1 MPIPIE
7 QRFVAI
13 IISLTL
19 LLVIV
24 QLIRKHKLREE
35 HALIW
40 LAASLGIFFFSVFG
54 GFARILASLF
64 AVSYTPTL
72 FLVLGLLFALVVLLS
87 QTVALSTQSNRVRDL
102 AQHIALLEWH
112 VRRLEEDEAEM
123 AGSEA
128 VGGNPSDDGRDQ
140 PQPAVEQRL
149 PRRRRQQVVAAHHVG
164 DALAGVVHDD
174 GELVGGDAAPGPD
187 DEVPDLAVGMVLHG
201 AGS

>member
-40 LAASLGIFFFSVFG
+40 LAASLGILFFSVFG

-112 VRRLEEDEAEM
+112 VRRLEEDEAET
-123 AGSEA
+123 A
-128 VGGNPSDDGRDQ
+128 
-140 PQPAVEQRL
+140 
-149 PRRRRQQVVAAHHVG
+149 
-164 DALAGVVHDD
+164 
-174 GELVGGDAAPGPD
+174 
-187 DEVPDLAVGMVLHG
+187 DEDTP
-201 AGS
+201 